1 MTNSTGTVLKKTFSD
16 KIKLL
21 WSTSGDSDAGGAEEK
36 PQMLLSYL
44 PVYDGGGGEDDVGM
58 LEEAHAVPLLQ
69 QVVHRQNLLNKLEL
83 CQKEGEY

>member
-1 MTNSTGTVLKKTFSD
+1 
-16 KIKLL
+16 
-21 WSTSGDSDAGGAEEK
+21 
-36 PQMLLSYL
+36 MLLSYL